1 ELALSGGHAS
11 RLCRDVDGRRVC
23 HQQSQRRP
31 HVRLRPVVPHAGPR
45 GRARGL
51 LKPDDEAWMRLA
63 LEEARLAA
71 SSGDVPVGAVIVR
84 DGAVIGRGRNRRE
97 QDNDPTAHAEV
108 MAISQAAAVGGAW
121 RLTGCTLYVTIEP
134 CPMCAGALVLARID
148 RLVYGA
154 ADPKT
159 GAAGSLWNIVQDE
172 RLNHRLAVTAG
183 VLESECRELIRWFFR
198 QRRQPK
204 TERAVFGRRG
214 CGAAERG
221 ALEMR

>member
-1 ELALSGGHAS
+1 M
-11 RLCRDVDGRRVC
+11 
-23 HQQSQRRP
+23 
-31 HVRLRPVVPHAGPR
+31 
-45 GRARGL
+45 

-108 MAISQAAAVGGAW
+108 MAIRQAAAAVGAW

-159 GAAGSLWNIVQDE
+159 GAAGSLWNIVQDR
-172 RLNHRLAVTAG
+172 RLNHRLEITAG
-183 VLESECRELIRWFFR
+183 VLEPECRDLIRSFFQ
-198 QRRQPK
+198 QRRE
-204 TERAVFGRRG
+204 TTS
-214 CGAAERG
+214 
-221 ALEMR
+221 

>member
-1 ELALSGGHAS
+1 M
-11 RLCRDVDGRRVC
+11 
-23 HQQSQRRP
+23 
-31 HVRLRPVVPHAGPR
+31 
-45 GRARGL
+45 

-84 DGAVIGRGRNRRE
+84 DGAAIGCGRNRRE

-108 MAISQAAAVGGAW
+108 MAIRQAAAAVGAW

-159 GAAGSLWNIVQDE
+159 GAAGSLWNIVQDR
-172 RLNHRLAVTAG
+172 RLNHRLEITAG
-183 VLESECRELIRWFFR
+183 VLEPECRDLIRSFFQ
-198 QRRQPK
+198 QRRE
-204 TERAVFGRRG
+204 TTS
-214 CGAAERG
+214 
-221 ALEMR
+221 